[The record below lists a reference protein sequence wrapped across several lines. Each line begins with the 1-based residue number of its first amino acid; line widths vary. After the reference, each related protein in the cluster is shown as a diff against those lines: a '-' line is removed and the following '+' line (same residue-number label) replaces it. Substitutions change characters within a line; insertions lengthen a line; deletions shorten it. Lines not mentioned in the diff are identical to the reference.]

1 MTDDR
6 LTAIREYITGWEP
19 TRDRRFLE
27 AARALLDHSDALAAE
42 NARLRGERRVMHDVL
57 LTLVSHIHMRAHPSN
72 RTKWVCPYCKGT
84 HKSLTALEEGEGHT
98 ENCPYAAA
106 RALLEGGA

>member
-42 NARLRGERRVMHDVL
+42 NARLREALRSIEHDARL
-57 LTLVSHIHMRAHPSN
+57 SANPARAHSGQ
-72 RTKWVCPYCKGT
+72 VSYDELLAG
-84 HKSLTALEEGEGHT
+84 
-98 ENCPYAAA
+98 YAEIADAA